1 MPDIIGGEAVIPF
14 TIGTE
19 PPPVITSQTVD
30 VSIRCEVLNG
40 VWETFGVD
48 RDIEVDPETLE
59 TEWDE
64 WGCLKASF
72 VLKRNPWAAW
82 PDLSPFTPVE
92 VEVGGVL
99 VWEGRLGGT
108 PLKAGAEAQI
118 SVQCEG
124 WPVHLDDDLLKRVY
138 VHSTLTDWKDLRT
151 SLEAQLG
158 TYTAAPQVQA
168 ETGVITLTQPEGTFV
183 KPGQAFGV
191 FLDLGE
197 AAARK
202 MVIQIGETNVVGGTD
217 HKFYCRGAA
226 TMGAISSGPYEE
238 GLTPFQIE
246 GTSNT
251 THVATFATPHRYV
264 GIFSY
269 QAAGEGAIAADEYL
283 KITAISVFSEEAYE
297 SGDAYQTRT
306 LGEVKSGGAT
316 IVVESV
322 DGFMASG
329 SATIGGEAFSY
340 TGLEEGIPAFTG
352 VTGIAASHAAF
363 SVVQQAGSILRA
375 STVIESVLPYAP
387 LLSTDISQVNPYA
400 GSGEPELEDDFDIPS
415 LVVSAS
421 KTPRQIAE
429 SVNAFHNWI
438 TQIDLQRRMVFKPP
452 STEPLLE
459 YGAWSGE
466 AIEDQEAGN
475 ANDIYDSVTVEGVAA
490 NGEALS
496 VTVTAAD
503 LNAST
508 VVDERGFTRAKAISL
523 SNATDETVMTKIG
536 EVWLA
541 DQLVVPFAG
550 ALTVPVGGLRTV
562 LGGQPV
568 HPSLIG
574 YHINEMLRAG
584 HAIDPS
590 SGGVGRDGRLV
601 SAVYT
606 HAEQAAQV
614 TLGAR
619 TSSVEALLARLAVVQ
634 EASS

>member
-1 MPDIIGGEAVIPF
+1 MP
-14 TIGTE
+14 
-19 PPPVITSQTVD
+19 ITSQTVD

-124 WPVHLDDDLLKRVY
+124 WAVHLDDDLLKRVY
-138 VHSTLTDWKDLRT
+138 VHSTLTDWKDVRSALT
-151 SLEAQLG
+151 TKLSEWP
-158 TYTAAPQVQA
+158 AAPQVQVEA
-168 ETGVITLTQPEGTFV
+168 GVITLGAPKGTSYAAAAKV
-183 KPGQAFGV
+183 GV
-191 FLDLGE
+191 YLDLGE
-197 AAARK
+197 AAAK
-202 MVIQIGETNVVGGTD
+202 TVSVTFGET
-217 HKFYCRGAA
+217 
-226 TMGAISSGPYEE
+226 TMSGDWSLYLFVCSTVPS
-238 GLTPFQIE
+238 E
-246 GTSNT
+246 GTELLWNCLADAPESKTVTVT
-251 THVATFATPHRYV
+251 TPERYV
-264 GIFSY
+264 LILAVWN
-269 QAAGEGAIAADEYL
+269 AAPGVNETEGSI
-283 KITAISVFSEEAYE
+283 KITGVNVFSETAYE
-297 SGDAYQTRT
+297 SGGAYQTRT

-400 GSGEPELEDDFDIPS
+400 GSGEPELEDDFNIPS

-452 STEPLLE
+452 SNEPLLE

-503 LNAST
+503 LDAST
-508 VVDERGFTRAKAISL
+508 VVGERGFTRAKAISL
-523 SNATDETVMTKIG
+523 SNATDETVMRKIG

-574 YHINEMLRAG
+574 YHINEMLRVG

-606 HAEQAAQV
+606 HAEQTAQA

-634 EASS
+634 ETSS